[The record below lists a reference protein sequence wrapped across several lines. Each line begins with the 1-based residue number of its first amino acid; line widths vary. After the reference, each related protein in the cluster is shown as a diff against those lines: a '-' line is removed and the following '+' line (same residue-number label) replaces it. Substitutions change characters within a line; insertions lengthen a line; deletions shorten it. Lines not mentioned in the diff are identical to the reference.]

1 MTVKSMA
8 SAGEQRPNAHRARR
22 WSRDFGMFNRAI
34 FCVFVI
40 GALIAGGGGWAA
52 TAELAG
58 AVISHGTVVADGRV
72 KKVQHR
78 DGGIVAAVHVKN
90 GDRVVEGQSL
100 LKLDD
105 TQTRAELGVVQTQLL
120 ELRVRQ
126 ARLSAVRDQADAVT
140 FPDSLQGHADIAG
153 MLKAETRL
161 FNDERA
167 TRESQKEQLTLGVEQ
182 LQNEAVGLSSQERA
196 KGIELGLIE
205 KELAS
210 VRDLHAEKLTPV
222 TRVYALE
229 REQTRLAGEHGS
241 LVAQGARVG
250 GQISE
255 KRLQILNLDQSAKTE
270 AQRELRTI
278 ESRIAELTE
287 REIAANDRLSR
298 MDMRAPASGIVHQLQ
313 VNTIGGVITSAE
325 PVLLVVPEGHSL
337 SIEIRVSPGDIDQVH
352 VGQDVRLRFSS
363 FNQRTTPEMMGNI
376 SYVSADIV
384 PDPKQRAD
392 YYTALVQLKDPTMT
406 TIGDKTILPGMPV
419 DAFIVTTKRTAWSY
433 FTKPISDQFQRA
445 LTEE

>member
-1 MTVKSMA
+1 MAHKEPTTRKSKQIA
-8 SAGEQRPNAHRARR
+8 RSSRR
-22 WSRDFGMFNRAI
+22 WANDFGMINRAL

-40 GALIAGGGGWAA
+40 GALVAGGGGWAA

-78 DGGIVAAVHVKN
+78 DGGIVSAVHVKN
-90 GDRVVEGQSL
+90 GDRVAEGQSL

-105 TQTRAELGVVQTQLL
+105 TQTRAELGVVQSQLM

-126 ARLSAVRDQADAVT
+126 ARLSAVRDQTDAVI
-140 FPDSLQGHADIAG
+140 FPKSLENQPGLDA
-153 MLKAETRL
+153 MLNAETRL

-182 LQNEAVGLSSQERA
+182 LENEAKGLSSQEEA
-196 KGIELGLIE
+196 KATELGLIE
-205 KELAS
+205 KELVG

-241 LVAQGARVG
+241 LVAQGARVR

-255 KRLQILNLDQSAKTE
+255 KRLQILNLDQSAKTD
-270 AQRELRTI
+270 AQKELRTV
-278 ESRIAELTE
+278 EARIAELTE
-287 REIAANDRLSR
+287 REIAATDRLSR
-298 MDMRAPASGIVHQLQ
+298 MDMRAPANGIVHQLQ

-325 PVLLVVPEGHSL
+325 PVLLIVPEGHSP

-352 VGQDVRLRFSS
+352 VGQEVRLRFSS
-363 FNQRTTPEMMGNI
+363 FNQRTTPEVMGHV

-392 YYTALVQLKDPTMT
+392 YYTALVQLEDPTMT
-406 TIGDKTILPGMPV
+406 SIGDKAILPGMPV
-419 DAFIVTTKRTAWSY
+419 DAFVVTTKRTAWSY
-433 FTKPISDQFQRA
+433 FTKPITDQFQRA